1 MSDWP
6 RPISAVTLF
15 VDDLDACT
23 SFYERVFDLPVYFHD
38 DDSTVFKFGDVL
50 INLLNASEA
59 LELVA
64 PAHVAG
70 AESGV
75 RMQFTLDVDDV
86 DATVERLRSMGV
98 EMLNGPVDRPWG
110 VRTASFQDPSGH
122 IWEIA
127 H

>member
-1 MSDWP
+1 VSDWP

-15 VDDLDACT
+15 VDDLGAST
-23 SFYERVFDLPVYFHD
+23 SFYERVFDLPVSFHD

-50 INLLNASEA
+50 INLLKASEA

-64 PAHVAG
+64 PARVAG

-98 EMLNGPVDRPWG
+98 EMLNGPLDRPWG

-122 IWEIA
+122 IWELA